1 LTLSYF
7 FEHFLLLSKTFLL
20 AASCERLK
28 CSEINV
34 TALRASSC
42 VILSSSIYKAYVLS
56 RRLEEGDK
64 EVTITSVRD
73 SGYGNKLR

>member
-1 LTLSYF
+1 
-7 FEHFLLLSKTFLL
+7 
-20 AASCERLK
+20 
-28 CSEINV
+28 
-34 TALRASSC
+34 
-42 VILSSSIYKAYVLS
+42 LS